1 MSDAGASAYDAGLS
15 ICMVLL
21 ICYFRIATKKA
32 YDKVQRWSE
41 DCWLEMGVCSI
52 TLYAYKMVDGKF
64 AVDL

>member
-1 MSDAGASAYDAGLS
+1 MSDAGASAYDAGLG

-32 YDKVQRWSE
+32 YNKVQQWSE